1 MNKWSEIKQA
11 TLNKLFLEESE
22 AMQQGYLEKFQYL
35 ANECLNSIA
44 NIVKPR
50 ISVLS
55 VANID
60 TSSFSKN
67 KVYGDSFRYDY
78 ELGFIIYNQN
88 GVLVERIPEEN
99 TIYYVK
105 DGEQY
110 IFSNDNLL
118 RIATSEGTVVMPDDF
133 LSFADIIGYLNNE
146 PDPSVVYLTDK
157 KILLPKKGSYK
168 IIYNALWNDITKDD
182 VEQDNILEIDKS
194 VLNCLPTYIASQLLS
209 QDDVVRSATLKNEYE
224 MLIAG
229 LDTNIMYES
238 NHYKSTGGW
247 Y

>member
-44 NIVKPR
+44 NRVKPR
-50 ISVLS
+50 IAILETDTEDINSV
-55 VANID
+55 V
-60 TSSFSKN
+60 TM
-67 KVYGDSFRYDY
+67 
-78 ELGFIIYNQN
+78 
-88 GVLVERIPEEN
+88 PE
-99 TIYYVK
+99 
-105 DGEQY
+105 
-110 IFSNDNLL
+110 
-118 RIATSEGTVVMPDDF
+118 DF

-182 VEQDNILEIDKS
+182 VEQDNVLEIDKS

-229 LDTNIMYES
+229 LDTNLMYET